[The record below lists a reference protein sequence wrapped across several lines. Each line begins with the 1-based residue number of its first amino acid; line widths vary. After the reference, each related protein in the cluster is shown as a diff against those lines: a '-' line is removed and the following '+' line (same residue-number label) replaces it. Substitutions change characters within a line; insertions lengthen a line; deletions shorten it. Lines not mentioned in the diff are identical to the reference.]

1 MLVTDS
7 YTSLSFLNTSEHST
21 SVFIIVSGSE
31 TIKDDSSQN
40 NKDIIPSITKCKSR
54 PQLPKTTPPP
64 PPPLH
69 YPISISFAFLAFI
82 FLSNSDNVTEKMS
95 F

>member
-7 YTSLSFLNTSEHST
+7 YTSLSFLNTSEHGT

-64 PPPLH
+64 PLH
-69 YPISISFAFLAFI
+69 HPISISFAFLAFI